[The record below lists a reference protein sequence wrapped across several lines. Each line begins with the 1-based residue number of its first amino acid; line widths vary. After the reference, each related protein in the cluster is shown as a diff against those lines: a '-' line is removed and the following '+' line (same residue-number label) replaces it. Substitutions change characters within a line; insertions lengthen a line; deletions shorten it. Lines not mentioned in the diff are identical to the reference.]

1 MSSSDNKIIIAID
14 GYSSSGK
21 SSMARA
27 LASSIGYRYVD
38 SGAMYRAVTLWG
50 LRRGIV
56 SDGTVDEEALI
67 AALPDIAIDFQPI
80 PGEGQ
85 HTLLCGEDVESE
97 IRSLRVSDN
106 VSQVAVIPA
115 VRHHLVALQQQF
127 GREKGIEIGRA
138 HV

>member
-56 SDGTVDEEALI
+56 SDGTMDEGALI
-67 AALPDIAIDFQPI
+67 AALPHRFSTD
-80 PGEGQ
+80 
-85 HTLLCGEDVESE
+85 S
-97 IRSLRVSDN
+97 R
-106 VSQVAVIPA
+106 
-115 VRHHLVALQQQF
+115 
-127 GREKGIEIGRA
+127 
-138 HV
+138 